1 MASSELEFDFD
12 DIIVNSAAY
21 RRALAAA
28 RHQHALSLS
37 PQPAEPDGDLIDFS
51 DSNTIRQ
58 LPIGEMNTD
67 MQAIS
72 EDLLGIR
79 FSIAMDDPILTPER
93 YAELPLDD
101 ARSDAPR
108 PRLVEAPGIQTLPN
122 TETALGGLSSST
134 TPIPGASNLTDELN
148 FTRSSE
154 VLEVQSPSSGIRS
167 STTSPSS
174 ALSTRDQSGASPYSP
189 ASSVSNARD
198 RHQQRVCHKCNKVM
212 SGQFVRAL
220 GGTYHLECFTC
231 HGCDKIVATK
241 FHPEPENPPNQV
253 PFCEKCYFGRL
264 DLLCASCG
272 QALRGSYITALDRKY
287 HAGHFTCAACPHVF
301 GPVESYYEHDGGV
314 YCLEHYSL
322 SGAKLC
328 TGCTLPILKQ
338 FVEIYRNGSDQI
350 RHPECYMI
358 DKNWK
363 VRLAKQINIR
373 KTGGIWMDK
382 EGQRLDS
389 ASLAHH
395 IGSAE
400 ATIADIWSTLSTYEE
415 TMADEITTYGRE
427 SKLLC
432 KKIVAL
438 MRYVAESRET
448 GDTNM
453 GITQDLLSLITSV
466 AHYTKMLL
474 RNGLTGSSAS
484 IDLLKPFLE
493 DMSAANFE
501 RDLRVYRPRISSL
514 VANSNKNCVECD
526 KAVGEACFMSNSE
539 PTHIWHMACL
549 LCSGCRQTFASEDHK
564 LDTTPNTTTPPLKCR
579 SFGTVRDKDIVSVT
593 LLSNYAHLLWVA
605 QARLMAETQCDPATL
620 LDVHLNQ
627 PGDKNEEE
635 PADAAEGANDEQVIS
650 KQFLSYSSRTYALNR
665 ASEQGIQPNT

>member
-28 RHQHALSLS
+28 RHQHDTLQS
-37 PQPAEPDGDLIDFS
+37 PQPAEVDGDLIDFS
-51 DSNTIRQ
+51 DSNTIRR
-58 LPIGEMNTD
+58 LPLGEMSTD
-67 MQAIS
+67 MRAIS

-93 YAELPLDD
+93 HAELPLDG
-101 ARSDAPR
+101 ACNDAPR
-108 PRLVEAPGIQTLPN
+108 PRLVEAPGIQTSPN
-122 TETALGGLSSST
+122 TETALGGLSSGT
-134 TPIPGASNLTDELN
+134 TPTPAASTSTDELD

-154 VLEVQSPSSGIRS
+154 VLEVQSPLSGTRP
-167 STTSPSS
+167 STASPPS
-174 ALSTRDQSGASPYSP
+174 ALSTREQSRASPYSP
-189 ASSVSNARD
+189 ASSVSNAKD
-198 RHQQRVCHKCNKVM
+198 RLQQRVCHKCNKVLT
-212 SGQFVRAL
+212 GQFVRAL

-241 FHPEPENPPNQV
+241 FHPEPEKPPNQV

-272 QALRGSYITALDRKY
+272 EALRGSYITALDRKY
-287 HAGHFTCAACPHVF
+287 HAEHFTCAACPHVF

-350 RHPECYMI
+350 WHPECYMI

-373 KTGGIWMDK
+373 KTGGIWIDK
-382 EGQRLDS
+382 EGQGLDS

-395 IGSAE
+395 VGSAE
-400 ATIADIWSTLSTYEE
+400 ATMTDIWSTLSTYEE

-432 KKIVAL
+432 KNIVAL
-438 MRYVAESRET
+438 MRYAAESNET
-448 GDTNM
+448 GDTTK
-453 GITQDLLSLITSV
+453 GITQDLFSLITSV

-493 DMSAANFE
+493 DMSAANLE
-501 RDLRVYRPRISSL
+501 RDLRVYRPRVSTL
-514 VANSNKNCVECD
+514 VASSNDHCVECD
-526 KAVGEACFMSNSE
+526 KTVEDACFMSYSE
-539 PTHIWHMACL
+539 PMHLWHTACL
-549 LCSGCRQTFASEDHK
+549 RCSRCRQTVGLETDK
-564 LDTTPNTTTPPLKCR
+564 LDTTPSTTTPSLECC
-579 SFGTVRDKDIVSVT
+579 SCGTVRDKDIVSVT
-593 LLSNYAHLLWVA
+593 RLSLYAHLLWVA
-605 QARLMAETQCDPATL
+605 QARLMAATQCDPATL
-620 LDVHLNQ
+620 LDVHSNQ
-627 PGDKNEEE
+627 PSDESEKE
-635 PADAAEGANDEQVIS
+635 PADAAEGANDEQIIS
-650 KQFLSYSSRTYALNR
+650 KQLLSYSSRT
-665 ASEQGIQPNT
+665 